1 MCKSLK
7 RVETEIACMLDLN
20 TILMADATLIAGVLF
35 ARAFDLSIK
44 IIGDGK

>member
-20 TILMADATLIAGVLF
+20 TILIVDATLIVGVLF
-35 ARAFDLSIK
+35 ARAFNLSIK
-44 IIGDGK
+44 IIRDGK